1 MKDEH
6 QVVLD
11 RYVSAV
17 VCARDEEDNIVHL
30 LPALRKVVGEIV
42 LVDGNSTDRTVEV
55 SRSYVDTVVKD
66 NGGGKGEAIR
76 IGAENATLPV
86 VVFIDADLS
95 HDPNEIPLLVLPI
108 LTGSA
113 DLVVGSRGLGGSR
126 ELHGTLEQFL
136 RATGSHI
143 ILLGINLRFGVHLTD
158 SQNGF
163 RAIRRDLFL
172 RLGLR
177 EPHTTIEQEMEFEVL
192 RRKYIVS
199 EVPTHEYARYAGD
212 SKISLL
218 KHSLRYVTSL
228 VRFMLRRS
236 IRRSRQDH
244 KFDDEWQQAL
254 DNIASDHGESL
265 DRLVADN
272 SSKLTGLNPVLD
284 ISSVDNGVQLDDEE
298 P

>member
-1 MKDEH
+1 MKDAQQH
-6 QVVLD
+6 LLQQ
-11 RYVSAV
+11 YVSAV
-17 VCARDEEDNIVHL
+17 VCARDEEENIVHL
-30 LPALRKVVGEIV
+30 LPALRNIVGESV
-42 LVDGNSTDRTVEV
+42 LVDGNSKDRTVEI
-55 SRSYVDTVVKD
+55 SSPYVDTIVAD

-76 IGAENATLPV
+76 IGAENATLPI

-113 DLVVGSRGLGGSR
+113 DMVVGSRGLGGSR
-126 ELHGTLEQFL
+126 ELQGTFEQFL

-143 ILLGINLRFGVHLTD
+143 ILLGINLRFAVHLTD

-172 RLGLR
+172 RLGLK

-218 KHSLRYVTSL
+218 KHSFRYVTSL

-236 IRRSRQDH
+236 VPRNRRDRRL
-244 KFDDEWQQAL
+244 DDAWQQTLDDMASEHREAL
-254 DNIASDHGESL
+254 DGLVSDN
-265 DRLVADN
+265 V
-272 SSKLTGLNPVLD
+272 SKLTGQNPVLD
-284 ISSVDNGVQLDDEE
+284 AG
-298 P
+298 